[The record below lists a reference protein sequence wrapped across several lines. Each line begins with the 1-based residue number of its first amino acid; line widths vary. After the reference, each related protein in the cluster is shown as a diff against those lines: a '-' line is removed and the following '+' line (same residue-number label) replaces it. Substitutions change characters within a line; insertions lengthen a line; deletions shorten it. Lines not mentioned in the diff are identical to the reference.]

1 LGCTTNWRS
10 IPFGDL
16 FHLLVQGS
24 SGSSSV
30 IFGVFIAEE
39 IAGVG
44 DLGSRETTT
53 EMYRHFQR
61 HF

>member
-1 LGCTTNWRS
+1 LGCTANWRS
-10 IPFGDL
+10 IPFGYL
-16 FHLLVQGS
+16 FHFLVQAS

-30 IFGVFIAEE
+30 IFGVLIAEE

-44 DLGSRETTT
+44 DQGSRETTT
-53 EMYRHFQR
+53 EMYRHFQG